1 MGRARALLEQARL
14 KNPKAEEAWLA
25 GIRTE
30 QRAGN
35 TKAAEAVMAKAL
47 QVGSAGEAGLPCA
60 RHWQRNGCT
69 QQLHGKLTETG
80 MARSLQVHVS

>member
-47 QVGSAGEAGLPCA
+47 QVGRRREAGLPCA
-60 RHWQRNGCT
+60 KLRQHDGCT
-69 QQLHGKLTETG
+69 RQRSGKAAATI